1 MFLFYS
7 HVEHSNFDV
16 PDGYVL
22 WFHAHALPRIFALAA
37 PENAHVLLRPHA
49 AAPVAARSLPL
60 GVTVEVDANAVA
72 VAAAA
77 NPLLLDQ
84 RRRLVPASLSEKAF
98 WLHYFSH
105 VHAIKAHV
113 ASQARARAAQLA
125 GANDPQ
131 LRDTFKAVLQ
141 EGILLRRHDPTG
153 GQVALVK
160 LWLSGAG
167 ALSVLGDGES
177 EPALLRLRDVIK
189 VAAGKAAGSQST
201 AIDELAFS
209 LVTRSAQV
217 DLEASARLERQALIE
232 GFRMLLAEQ

>member
-1 MFLFYS
+1 
-7 HVEHSNFDV
+7 VEHSNFDV

-60 GVTVEVDANAVA
+60 GVTVEVDGNATA

-84 RRRLVPASLSEKAF
+84 RSRLVPASLSEKTF
-98 WLHYFSH
+98 WLHYLSH

-113 ASQARARAAQLA
+113 ASQARARAAQMA
-125 GANDPQ
+125 GQQVDPQ

-141 EGILLRRHDPTG
+141 EGVLLRRHDAG
-153 GQVALVK
+153 SVALVK
-160 LWLSGAG
+160 LWLSGHNI
-167 ALSVLGDGES
+167 LSVLGDGES
-177 EPALLRLRDVIK
+177 EPVLLNLRDVAK
-189 VAAGKAAGSQST
+189 VSVGKAVSQST

-217 DLEASARLERQALIE
+217 NLEASARLERQALIE